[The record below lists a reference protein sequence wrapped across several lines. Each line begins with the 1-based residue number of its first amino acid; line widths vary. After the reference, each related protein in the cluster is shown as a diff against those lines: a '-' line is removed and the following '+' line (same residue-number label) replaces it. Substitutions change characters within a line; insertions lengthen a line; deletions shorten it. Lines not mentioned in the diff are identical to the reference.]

1 MRCGRQSDR
10 EWSRYRVLPSKF
22 LMPWFSSETDFIV
35 VGGGIAGLRAA
46 IGLAEGG
53 RVLVVTKQEVTE
65 SNTQYAQGGIAV
77 ALSDDD
83 EVELHLQD
91 TINAGDGLVNI
102 EAARVL
108 VEEGPERIQELISW
122 GAEFDRSGSSLT
134 FTREAA
140 HSRSRI
146 LHAHGDST
154 GREIGRSEEHTSELQ
169 SPMYLVC
176 RLLLEKKKKNQ
187 NKKQN
192 QRKN

>member
-83 EVELHLQD
+83 EVEHR
-91 TINAGDGLVNI
+91 A
-102 EAARVL
+102 
-108 VEEGPERIQELISW
+108 EER
-122 GAEFDRSGSSLT
+122 AVVDRDRS
-134 FTREAA
+134 
-140 HSRSRI
+140 
-146 LHAHGDST
+146 
-154 GREIGRSEEHTSELQ
+154 
-169 SPMYLVC
+169 SPARHHRC
-176 RLLLEKKKKNQ
+176 W
-187 NKKQN
+187 
-192 QRKN
+192 